1 MIFFGK
7 KRKHKLPKFP
17 PFVRPEFERLCEEL
31 DAEALKQL
39 SHSLKSHFAVNS
51 EQSADNEESKYNAK
65 EAQAVFIVCKFLLDI
80 YPSRTQS
87 EQRLIA
93 GAVRYAASENDPFC
107 DHTFASGMTDDK
119 QVINYVLEELKI
131 EDRYLDTY

>member
-17 PFVRPEFERLCEEL
+17 PFVRPAFESYCAEL
-31 DAEALKQL
+31 DSDGLKLLGKALQT
-39 SHSLKSHFAVNS
+39 HFSSNS
-51 EQSADNEESKYNAK
+51 AANDGPETHYSDK
-65 EAQAVFIVCKFLLDI
+65 EARDVFEVCKYLLTL
-80 YPSRTQS
+80 YPSRNPA
-87 EQRLIA
+87 EQKLIV
-93 GAVRYAASENDPFC
+93 GAVRYAASSDDPFC

>member
-17 PFVRPEFERLCEEL
+17 PFVRPEFERFCGDL
-31 DAEALKQL
+31 DSEGMKLLEQAVY
-39 SHSLKSHFAVNS
+39 SHFAGNS
-51 EQSADNEESKYNAK
+51 SHSASQDTNFSEKEAK
-65 EAQAVFIVCKFLLDI
+65 EIFDTCKFLLSL
-80 YPSRTQS
+80 YPTRTPA
-87 EQRLIA
+87 ERRLII
-93 GAVRYAASENDPFC
+93 GAVRYAASADDPFC